1 MLYYQIDEFAYD
13 LNNDEILKYK
23 ICTRESVPEDE
34 FYIEYSFKIKNTST
48 NKYEKMTI
56 NNNTYLRITL
66 GQNAIELQDLT
77 NS

>member
-1 MLYYQIDEFAYD
+1 M
-13 LNNDEILKYK
+13 YK
-23 ICTRESVPEDE
+23 RISPEDE

-48 NKYEKMTI
+48 NKYEKITI

>member
-1 MLYYQIDEFAYD
+1 M
-13 LNNDEILKYK
+13 YK
-23 ICTRESVPEDE
+23 RISPEDE
-34 FYIEYSFKIKNTST
+34 FYIEYSVKIKNTST
-48 NKYEKMTI
+48 NKYEKITI